1 MSKKK
6 KTFNWA
12 RLLAASL
19 NGLVKIAP
27 GLTGKI
33 AFTLFC
39 TPLRKRKKP
48 AETAFLKTG
57 RWSTTT
63 LNNRKYALY
72 EWGNSGPVALFFH
85 GWESHSGRWRKL
97 VPLYLKAGYR
107 VIAADGPA
115 HGRSSGSRF
124 TMIEYARM
132 MEYLIREHQPEIVV
146 GHSVGASSLIWAMGS
161 LETTFLPQKAV
172 LLCPFSQ
179 LSYTLNKTA
188 RALGIAPAVMDAMQ
202 VRLQA
207 FAALRLEDIDLA
219 KKASNLQTVQGLL
232 IHDKED
238 KVTAYTE
245 SERIHAAWPNSQLI
259 LTEGNG
265 HGLTAPKTLLLMVN
279 F

>member
-1 MSKKK
+1 MAKKK
-6 KTFNWA
+6 QTFHWT
-12 RLLAASL
+12 RLLASSL

-27 GLTGKI
+27 ELTGKI

-48 AETAFLKTG
+48 SETAFLQTG
-57 RWSTTT
+57 IWSTKKINGRT
-63 LNNRKYALY
+63 YALY
-72 EWGNSGPVALFFH
+72 EWGQEGPLALFFH

-97 VPLYLKAGYR
+97 IPLYLNAGYR

-132 MEYLIREHQPEIVV
+132 MEHLIREYRPERVI
-146 GHSVGASSLIWAMGS
+146 GHSVGASSLLWAMGN
-161 LETTFLPQKAV
+161 LESTFLPKKAI

-188 RALGIAPAVMDAMQ
+188 NSLGIAPAVMEAMQ
-202 VRLQA
+202 HRLQA

-219 KKASNLQTVQGLL
+219 QKASTLTKVQGLL
-232 IHDKED
+232 IHDKDD
-238 KVTAYTE
+238 KVTAHTE
-245 SERIHAAWPNSQLI
+245 SERIHAAWPTSQLL

-279 F
+279 D